1 MAHLTTTRGRLSLV
15 LLVILAAMIAPV
27 GALAAQPPR
36 IPATRTS
43 GSAAPRIEAG
53 LSTTARAYGAVR
65 VIVRMRQ
72 RLSPS
77 VMRRGSTR
85 STYAR
90 QLRVRSGRVGSL
102 ARSTGGSVARRYRYL
117 PYMVLAATPR
127 TITRL
132 RASADVE
139 SVTADR
145 LSLPELNQSVPL
157 VQGNTMAAAGWGGAN
172 QIVAVLDTGVQA
184 DHPFLAGKV
193 VDEACFASG
202 GDPNQGDGI
211 PGPPGTAGSCP
222 NGLQTQTGP
231 GSAAPCTSIPEE
243 CLHGTHVAGIAV
255 GRRLVGAGPGHSTI
269 AGVARYASLLPI
281 QVFSTFD
288 PIPGDPFIG
297 SWSSDQA
304 AGLEY
309 VYQKELAGAY
319 APKHVASVNLSIGG
333 DATSHV
339 CDNDPTEAPI
349 RDAANLLRTLRVAT
363 IYAAGNDGY
372 VNATSFPA
380 CLSTV
385 ISVSSTTASDHLSSF
400 SDIASWVDL
409 AAPGSNIYSSVP
421 GGGYMSL
428 SGTSMAT
435 PHVAGAWAEIKSR
448 FPNATVD
455 IVEKALQVTGVP
467 VRDDRYTGSYV
478 HLTKPRIRI
487 LSAGDWLGA
496 TKTALSTSAR
506 RVVSGAHVTLTAT
519 AARRHSVNQKPT
531 GKVAFKVKGVTV
543 ARVTVDPATGIAT
556 TSARITGKHGAKVK
570 VQAFYKGAG
579 PFLASAGPVITIT
592 IK

>member
-1 MAHLTTTRGRLSLV
+1 M
-15 LLVILAAMIAPV
+15 
-27 GALAAQPPR
+27 
-36 IPATRTS
+36 
-43 GSAAPRIEAG
+43 
-53 LSTTARAYGAVR
+53 
-65 VIVRMRQ
+65 
-72 RLSPS
+72 
-77 VMRRGSTR
+77 
-85 STYAR
+85 
-90 QLRVRSGRVGSL
+90 
-102 ARSTGGSVARRYRYL
+102 ARRYTYL
-117 PYMVLAATPR
+117 PYVVLTATPR

-132 RASADVE
+132 RASADVM

-211 PGPPGTAGSCP
+211 PGPTGSCP
-222 NGLQTQTGP
+222 NGLQTQFGA
-231 GSAAPCTSIPEE
+231 GAAAPCTSVPEE

-269 AGVARYASLLPI
+269 SGVARNASLLPI

-304 AGLEY
+304 AALEY
-309 VYQKELAGAY
+309 VYQQEQAGAY
-319 APKHVASVNLSIGG
+319 APKHVAAVNLSIGG

-339 CDNDPTEAPI
+339 CDSDPTEAPI
-349 RDAANLLRTLRVAT
+349 RDAANLLRTLKVAT

-385 ISVSSTTASDHLSSF
+385 ISVSSTTESDHLSSF
-400 SDIASWVDL
+400 SDIAAWVIL

-421 GGGYMSL
+421 GGRYRSL

-435 PHVAGAWAEIKSR
+435 PHVAGAWAELKSR
-448 FPNATVD
+448 FPNASVD

-467 VRDDRYTGSYV
+467 VRDDRYTGSYAR
-478 HLTKPRIRI
+478 LTKPG
-487 LSAGDWLGA
+487 SG
-496 TKTALSTSAR
+496 SSAR
-506 RVVSGAHVTLTAT
+506 AT
-519 AARRHSVNQKPT
+519 GWARRGPAWLRLRPGSPRRLRDTDGHDDAPPQRQPEAD
-531 GKVAFKVKGVTV
+531 GQGGVQGET
-543 ARVTVDPATGIAT
+543 ARPSRG
-556 TSARITGKHGAKVK
+556 
-570 VQAFYKGAG
+570 
-579 PFLASAGPVITIT
+579 
-592 IK
+592 

>member
-1 MAHLTTTRGRLSLV
+1 MEHLTTRGRLALAI
-15 LLVILAAMIAPV
+15 LVILGAVVAPV
-27 GALAAQPPR
+27 EGFAAQPPR
-36 IPATRTS
+36 TPATQMS
-43 GSAAPRIEAG
+43 GGGAPRIEAG
-53 LSTTARAYGAVR
+53 LTTTARARGTVR
-65 VIVRMRQ
+65 VVVRMRA
-72 RLSPS
+72 SVAPS
-77 VMRRGSTR
+77 AMRISSSR
-85 STYAR
+85 STVKR
-90 QLRVRSGRVGSL
+90 QLRVRSNRVGSL
-102 ARSTGGSVARRYRYL
+102 ARTTGGSVARRYRYL
-117 PYMVLAATPR
+117 PYVVLMATPR
-127 TITRL
+127 TITAL
-132 RASADVE
+132 RASPDVA
-139 SVTADR
+139 SVAADR
-145 LSLPELNQSVPL
+145 LSRPELDRSVPL
-157 VQGNTMAAAGWGGAN
+157 VQGNTMAGAGWGGVN

-211 PGPPGTAGSCP
+211 PGPTGSCP
-222 NGLQTQTGP
+222 NGLQTDFGA
-231 GSAAPCTSIPEE
+231 GAAAPCTSIPDE

-269 AGVARYASLLPI
+269 AGVARSASLLPI

-309 VYQKELAGAY
+309 VYAKELAGAY

-333 DATSHV
+333 DATSLV
-339 CDNDPTEAPI
+339 CDNDPTETLV
-349 RDAANLLRTLRVAT
+349 RDAALHLRMLKVAT

-385 ISVSSTTASDHLSSF
+385 ITVSSTTISDHLSSF
-400 SDIASWVDL
+400 SNIASWVDL
-409 AAPGSNIYSSVP
+409 AAPGSDIYSSIP
-421 GGGYMSL
+421 GGRFMSL

-448 FPNATVD
+448 FPNASVD
-455 IVEKALQVTGVP
+455 IVDKALQVTGVP

-478 HLTKPRIRI
+478 HLTKARIRV
-487 LSAGDWLGA
+487 LSAGDWMGA
-496 TKTALSTSAR
+496 TTTALTSSAT
-506 RVVSGAHVTLTAT
+506 RVSSGTFVTLTAT
-519 AARRHSVNQKPT
+519 VARRHSVGQKPT
-531 GKVAFKVKGVTV
+531 GRVAFKVSGTTV
-543 ARVTVDPATGIAT
+543 ARVTIDPDTGTATFL
-556 TSARITGKHGAKVK
+556 ARITGAHGAKVR
-570 VQAFYKGAG
+570 VQAFCKGAG
-579 PFLASAGPVITIT
+579 PFLASVGPIITIT